1 MTAGQLMVLVALVGS
16 IVLVAR
22 GGTRPFALVA
32 LIASGIEALLV
43 FRLIQLSVARFDL
56 MTILAAAMLVAGGV
70 CWYRE
75 GGKATVTSATAVALV
90 GALQLAGRFL

>member
-1 MTAGQLMVLVALVGS
+1 MTAGQLMVLVALVGA

-22 GGTRPFALVA
+22 GGSRPFALAA
-32 LIASGIEALLV
+32 LLASGVEALLA
-43 FRLIQLSVARFDL
+43 FRLIQLSVVRVDL
-56 MTILAAAMLVAGGV
+56 LTLLAAALLVSGGV